1 MSWLLVNFIGDWV
14 ILSTDKSFLNNG
26 LRELDNL
33 SKTVLLLY
41 PDYDRFNL
49 LISGDFAEFLLLV
62 SG

>member
-26 LRELDNL
+26 LREFDNL
-33 SKTVLLLY
+33 SNTVLLLY

-49 LISGDFAEFLLLV
+49 LISGDFAEFLLWV